1 MLTEDD
7 YPALSNKTLFK
18 LTGYKQVSK
27 QLASLKADGFY
38 RARINRL
45 GKLILEAAH
54 YEAVCAGQVRQAGK
68 GGRHDVEP
76 KLASEMT

>member
-7 YPALSNKTLFK
+7 YPVLSNKTLFK
-18 LTGYKQVSK
+18 LTGYKQVSR

-45 GKLILEAAH
+45 GKLVLEAAH
-54 YEAVCAGQVRQAGK
+54 YEAVCSGQVKPTGR

-76 KLASEMT
+76 KLTSELT